1 MFEEK
6 KNTFSDSVCL
16 NKTILKMMLL
26 SAVVAKS
33 LTGLGTEGSLIMNKL
48 VELKTVSKN
57 SNLY

>member
-33 LTGLGTEGSLIMNKL
+33 LTGLGTEGS
-48 VELKTVSKN
+48 
-57 SNLY
+57 